1 MHPSFT
7 PITVSILHPSS
18 LLLLPGCCIQ
28 KHEVGGGGVGPAE
41 LSGEDGALIMMEKG
55 GASSAI
61 LCRKGDGS
69 KAVLEQRRN
78 SEYKKVQHSSQWLRW
93 SYKGSGINWSQKQHI
108 CKEIIAAANNV
119 GADRRSPADVLTFNR
134 NIYPVA

>member
-18 LLLLPGCCIQ
+18 PGCCIQ

-69 KAVLEQRRN
+69 WSQAVLEQRRK
-78 SEYKKVQHSSQWLRW
+78 SEYEKVQSQQLVTEM
-93 SYKGSGINWSQKQHI
+93 K
-108 CKEIIAAANNV
+108 
-119 GADRRSPADVLTFNR
+119 L
-134 NIYPVA
+134 

>member
-7 PITVSILHPSS
+7 PITVSILHPYS
-18 LLLLPGCCIQ
+18 PGCCIQ

-69 KAVLEQRRN
+69 KAVLGQRQN
-78 SEYKKVQHSSQWLRW
+78 SDYEKVQSQQSVTEMKL
-93 SYKGSGINWSQKQHI
+93 
-108 CKEIIAAANNV
+108 
-119 GADRRSPADVLTFNR
+119 
-134 NIYPVA
+134 